1 MPVLFKMYQ
10 MEREFKDGRQDNANG
25 KWYARAVHVGE
36 IDTAGIAEII
46 QRNCSMKK
54 SDVQAVLSELVE
66 VIHDKLAESYAVR
79 LDGIGIFKIGLK
91 VTGATDL
98 KEFSVAENIKGLRVN
113 FLPAYTVD
121 SATGQRTTALT
132 AGFKI
137 AETAKNDIGIEKA

>member
-1 MPVLFKMYQ
+1 MPVLFKLYQ
-10 MEREFKDGRQDNANG
+10 MQREFKDGRQDNSNG

-36 IDTAGIAEII
+36 INTAGIAEII

-66 VIHDKLAESYAVR
+66 VIHDKLAESYTVR

-91 VTGATDL
+91 ATGSTDL

-132 AGFKI
+132 AGIKM